1 MRRMWLPCVP
11 LLPSF
16 TRLRLLYVQVGVM
29 PKNVQRKFL
38 TIKHFT
44 IMKKFLVIRE
54 YIDPVMTPSVY
65 AQFDDYESANKL
77 AKEKNKG
84 TQFVKYL
91 VFEQSK

>member
-1 MRRMWLPCVP
+1 
-11 LLPSF
+11 
-16 TRLRLLYVQVGVM
+16 
-29 PKNVQRKFL
+29 
-38 TIKHFT
+38 
-44 IMKKFLVIRE
+44 MKKFLVIRE
-54 YIDPVMTPSVY
+54 YIDQVMTPSVY